1 MSPSSPKPEVRR
13 QYTKEFK
20 QEAVRLS
27 QEFGV
32 RKAAKELGIGES
44 RIYAWK
50 QALAEEGADALRGH
64 GKRPAVEAE
73 LARLRRENALL
84 RMEAEILKKATT
96 YFAKLSE

>member
-1 MSPSSPKPEVRR
+1 MSPAPKPQVHR

-20 QEAVRLS
+20 QEAVRLA

-32 RKAAKELGIGES
+32 RKAAKELGIGEG
-44 RIYAWK
+44 RIYVWRN
-50 QALAEEGADALRGH
+50 ALAEEGADALRGH
-64 GKRPAVEAE
+64 GRRPALEAE